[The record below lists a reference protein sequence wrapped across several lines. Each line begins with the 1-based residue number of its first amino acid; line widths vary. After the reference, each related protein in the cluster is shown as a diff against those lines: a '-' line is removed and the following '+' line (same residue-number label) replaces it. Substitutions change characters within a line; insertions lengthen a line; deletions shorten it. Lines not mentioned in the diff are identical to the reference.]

1 MVKGWR
7 KTLIALLCLVM
18 ILTLMPKATNATI
31 GYGTGDWSNGY
42 GWWSQHQSAVQGVRD
57 YGCLIVAMSK
67 MLVASGCV
75 TDDCNSFNPD
85 IYYHWAYAS
94 GCVNDGMYTTA
105 KGFYGPTYYAE
116 AYGKTLTYEGTLNYS
131 DEAAAKAK
139 IWENANAGKFT
150 ILRTWKN
157 NSSDGTS
164 HYVLVNHWASL
175 QTGRIRVFQS
185 GSSCV
190 GTMDW
195 NSPTRQI
202 LTYSVPSTPSPT
214 TYTVTYNAN
223 GGSPTPPAQTKTQGQ
238 ALTLSSTKPTRANAS
253 AGSYTVTLD
262 PNGGN
267 VDTTSLSAARTTS
280 YTFKNWNTSQNGG
293 GTAYASGASYTTD
306 ANVTLYAQWNSSTST
321 ASVTLPTPWRYGYT
335 FKGWGTSSTATSGV
349 TGSYKPAKNLTLY
362 AVWEKEDI
370 SGWMTSKPN
379 GIDDEYIETATQY
392 RYSDRTVTGGWTQ
405 TGSGTIDYVQSWPSG
420 FNTSHSLYSQ
430 YNKTPK
436 TAGTTGNKK
445 IEVNS
450 NTFLTYIYW
459 HWTYNNAY
467 TSGGNFNVFIS
478 DVPYETDSSGRY
490 YQYFTAFT
498 SATDAGHVDPNGR
511 NGGDC
516 FYMWRDINSDGSWW
530 WFRIP
535 VYRQTYT
542 EYTGSNSSETWS
554 DWSDW
559 TLISYATGENRK
571 SQTRTVYRYKSNGS
585 TGWLNLGGKWVYLS
599 ESGAAL
605 TSWQKLSG
613 KWYYFDNS
621 GVMQTGWRKV
631 NGKWYC
637 FATGDGGYMLTG
649 WQKLDGKWYYFNPGD
664 DGSMVTGWKTLNG
677 KKYYFNPGDDGSMVT
692 GWKKL
697 DGKWYYFNTGNDGS
711 MVTGWQTLSGKR
723 YYFSSD
729 GSMVT
734 GWQKLSG
741 KWYYFKPG
749 DDGSMVTGWQT
760 LGGKKYY
767 FNSDG
772 SMATGWQ
779 KLSGKWY
786 CFATGDSGY
795 MLTGWQKLNNKW
807 YYFNTDGSMV
817 TGWKKLGTKWYY
829 FLPGDNG
836 QMVTGWKQIDGDW
849 YYFMPG
855 NDGSMVTGTMTI
867 DGKSYTFASNGVCTN
882 P

>member
-7 KTLIALLCLVM
+7 KTLTALLCLAM
-18 ILTLMPKATNATI
+18 MLTLTPRV
-31 GYGTGDWSNGY
+31 S
-42 GWWSQHQSAVQGVRD
+42 SAAVTRAD
-57 YGCLIVAMSK
+57 AVA
-67 MLVASGCV
+67 
-75 TDDCNSFNPD
+75 
-85 IYYHWAYAS
+85 WAYAQQ
-94 GCVNDGMYTTA
+94 GRANCDIDGNGMWCTDLATAYINYCWLRANNDYSDPWVLNNPYTTRMA
-105 KGFYGPTYYAE
+105 YAYDDYLRDNVNWTVITRTSTTVPQPGDLFVSEQDSAGYGYGHVGIILEVYGSTSADIIEMSGGVKPTVNKNVRWGSTASYNPQYFIRF
-116 AYGKTLTYEGTLNYS
+116 NY
-131 DEAAAKAK
+131 
-139 IWENANAGKFT
+139 FT
-150 ILRTWKN
+150 VD
-157 NSSDGTS
+157 S
-164 HYVLVNHWASL
+164 
-175 QTGRIRVFQS
+175 
-185 GSSCV
+185 
-190 GTMDW
+190 
-195 NSPTRQI
+195 
-202 LTYSVPSTPSPT
+202 
-214 TYTVTYNAN
+214 YTVSYNAN
-223 GGSPTPPAQTKTQGQ
+223 GGSGAPGQQTKTKGQ
-238 ALTLSSTKPTRANAS
+238 ALTLSSTKPTRANSS
-253 AGSYTVTLD
+253 AGSYTVTLN
-262 PNGGN
+262 PNGGK

-280 YTFKNWNTSQNGG
+280 YTFKNWNTASNGG

-599 ESGAAL
+599 ESGTAL
-605 TSWQKLSG
+605 TSWQKLGG

-649 WQKLDGKWYYFNPGD
+649 WQKLGGKW
-664 DGSMVTGWKTLNG
+664 
-677 KKYYFNPGDDGSMVT
+677 YYFNPGDDGSMVT

-729 GSMVT
+729 GSMLT

-786 CFATGDSGY
+786 YFAPGDSGY

-807 YYFNTDGSMV
+807 YYFNTDGSMA
-817 TGWKKLGTKWYY
+817 TGWQRINSKWYY

-855 NDGSMVTGTMTI
+855 NDGSMVANTTMTI
-867 DGKSYTFASNGVCTN
+867 DGKSYTFNASGVCTN